1 MELVVFLACFE
12 RLTSY
17 RCWGEIAEGNMA
29 AALATGGKIA
39 GICLILRSAASY
51 PDTTDFMKWSCF
63 GVLLLFVAYLLFEF
77 CTPVFKIDEEI
88 KSRNTAAGMISCC
101 ISVSLALV
109 IAACMV

>member
-1 MELVVFLACFE
+1 MFLACFE
-12 RLTSY
+12 RFTSY
-17 RCWGEIAEGNMA
+17 RCWDEIAAGNAA

-51 PDTTDFMKWSCF
+51 PGINDFIKWSCF
-63 GVLLLFVAYLLFEF
+63 GTLLLLIAYLLFEF
-77 CTPVFKIDEEI
+77 FTPVFKIDEEI
-88 KSRNTAAGMISCC
+88 KSRNTAAGVISVF